1 VAAVAEA
8 PAGIPSRIADPASH
22 SDSAGLR
29 PQWQE
34 LNQRVTGGAV
44 FQGYEWHAGQ
54 AAALTAG
61 ERPLI
66 LTLPEGNGL
75 EALAPLKVAH
85 RRMFGRPVSV
95 VEFLGFPRADYCD
108 LLVAPGRQDA
118 VERLLLPILQQEVP
132 WDVLRLGNVPESSPH
147 LAAVRQAFERAGYPM
162 HDQPPAEAPACILTP
177 EAAYAVTRKKSLK
190 RHHNHFAREGELELR
205 HLREAADIDPWLDR
219 FFDQHVARRA
229 LTSSP
234 SPFRANGERQAV
246 RTMVAHVA
254 PTGRLLFSVLLFRGC
269 PLAFHLGFLDEG
281 RLLWYVPAFDVA
293 YIRHSPGEVLLKLLL
308 EHAIA
313 HGCREFDFGI
323 GEEPYKYR
331 FANHVRRVH
340 GVEIFRTPALARA
353 RRLVSGAKA
362 VVKKS
367 DTLARIARQTIQAF
381 R

>member
-8 PAGIPSRIADPASH
+8 AGIPSRIADPASH
-22 SDSAGLR
+22 TDPAGLR
-29 PQWQE
+29 PQWQD

-44 FQGYEWHAGQ
+44 FQSYEWHAGQ

-66 LTLPEGNGL
+66 LTLSGGNGL
-75 EALAPLKVAH
+75 EALAPLKVAR
-85 RRMFGRPVSV
+85 RRMFGRLVSV

-108 LLVAPGRQDA
+108 LLVAPGRPDA
-118 VERLLLPILQQEVP
+118 VERLLRPILRQEVS
-132 WDVLRLGNVPESSPH
+132 WDVLRLANVPESSPH
-147 LAAVRQAFERAGYPM
+147 LAAVRQAFGRASYPM
-162 HDQPPAEAPACILTP
+162 HDQPAAEAPACILT
-177 EAAYAVTRKKSLK
+177 ETAHAVTRKKSLK
-190 RHHNHFAREGELELR
+190 RHHNHFAREGDLELR

-234 SPFRANGERQAV
+234 SPFRGDAERQAV

-254 PTGRLLFSVLLFRGC
+254 PTGRLLFSVLLFRGS

-313 HGCREFDFGI
+313 LGCGEFDFGI

-353 RRLVSGAKA
+353 RRLVADAKA
-362 VVKKS
+362 FVKKS